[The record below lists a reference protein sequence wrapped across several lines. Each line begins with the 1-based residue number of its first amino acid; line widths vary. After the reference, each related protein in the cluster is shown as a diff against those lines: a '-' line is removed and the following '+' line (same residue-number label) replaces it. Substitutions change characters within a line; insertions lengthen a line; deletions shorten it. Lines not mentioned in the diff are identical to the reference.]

1 MAPYVKVSSSR
12 FQVDLL

>member
-12 FQVDLL
+12 FQVDLH

>member
-12 FQVDLL
+12 FQVDLQ

>member
-12 FQVDLL
+12 FQVNLQ

>member
-12 FQVDLL
+12 FKVDLQ